1 MSEPIAKEIKEQ
13 ILHRIKID
21 GVSGAQAAKDA
32 GVNAKTVY
40 GWLAKESVGTVS
52 VLELNR
58 LKRENEGLCKII
70 GKLTLEL
77 DKVKRGRLP
86 R

>member
-1 MSEPIAKEIKEQ
+1 MPEPIAKEIKEQ
-13 ILHRIKID
+13 ILFRIKNE

-32 GVNAKTVY
+32 GVSSKTVY
-40 GWLAKESVGTVS
+40 GWLAKESLGSVS
-52 VLELNR
+52 ILDLNR

-70 GKLTLEL
+70 GKLTLEM
-77 DKVKRGRLP
+77 DRVKRGRLS